1 MNKIKHIFITLLLLC
16 IGVVKGY
23 AYSFSYDG
31 IYYNILSTTDKTVEV
46 TYKKINDGGYSLS
59 DYSGDIIIPQFV
71 VYGDV
76 KYQVI
81 KIGNNAFSGN
91 DGVTRILFPEEL
103 TSIGDRAFYRC
114 EGITSIELPEKIESI
129 GKSAFNGCGN
139 VTSIKLSDGLKS
151 IGDYAFSGC
160 SITSIKLPDGLKS
173 IGAGAF
179 EYCDL
184 TSIELP
190 NGLESIRSQ
199 GFWNC
204 NILSVTIPASV
215 LTFSDSAFNLA
226 KKIIFLGNTRPS
238 GISQNFTNSNMP
250 ICYVSSKANYG
261 FGIEYANLSSMFE
274 VGGVKYV
281 LVSAKDRTCDI
292 IDCAYNSSAENIV
305 IDSLVTYRNIKL
317 KVRNINDYAFYEN
330 DSIQSAVIKNNG
342 YIGAYAFQGCDSVE
356 NVTLGNSVDSVFSYA
371 FSNCTKLKEI
381 TIPNNVPYLGSH
393 CFQYC
398 I

>member
-46 TYKKINDGGYSLS
+46 TYKKINDSGYSLS

-91 DGVTRILFPEEL
+91 YVTRILFPEEL
-103 TSIGDRAFYRC
+103 TSIGDRAFYDCDR
-114 EGITSIELPEKIESI
+114 ITSIELPEKIESI
-129 GKSAFNGCGN
+129 GKYAFYGSGN
-139 VTSIKLSDGLKS
+139 LTSIELPNGLES
-151 IGDYAFSGC
+151 IGEGAFGGC
-160 SITSIKLPDGLKS
+160 PITSIKLPDGLKS
-173 IGAGAF
+173 IGSDAF
-179 EYCDL
+179 RGCSI

-190 NGLESIRSQ
+190 NGLESIGSYA
-199 GFWNC
+199 FYNC

-238 GISQNFTNSNMP
+238 GISQNFINSNMP

-317 KVRNINDYAFYEN
+317 KVRNINDYAFY
-330 DSIQSAVIKNNG
+330 
-342 YIGAYAFQGCDSVE
+342 
-356 NVTLGNSVDSVFSYA
+356 
-371 FSNCTKLKEI
+371 
-381 TIPNNVPYLGSH
+381 
-393 CFQYC
+393 
-398 I
+398 